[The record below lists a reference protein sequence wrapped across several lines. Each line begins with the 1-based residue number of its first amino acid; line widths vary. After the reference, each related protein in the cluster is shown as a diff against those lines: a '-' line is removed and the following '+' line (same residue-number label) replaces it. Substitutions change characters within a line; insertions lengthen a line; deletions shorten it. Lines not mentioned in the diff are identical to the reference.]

1 LLLLLLLLLCV
12 VAFHLFT
19 NKQSGEMSPGLA
31 LALENA
37 AKLSEGGDL
46 SSVEFISG
54 PGDASRRLSILD
66 KAYEV
71 MCYFKLQLYT
81 TFYEITVL
89 VCAVF

>member
-1 LLLLLLLLLCV
+1 
-12 VAFHLFT
+12 
-19 NKQSGEMSPGLA
+19 MSPGLA

-54 PGDASRRLSILD
+54 PGDAYRRLSILD

-71 MCYFKLQLYT
+71 STLSYF
-81 TFYEITVL
+81 
-89 VCAVF
+89 AVI

>member
-1 LLLLLLLLLCV
+1 
-12 VAFHLFT
+12 
-19 NKQSGEMSPGLA
+19 MSPGLA

-71 MCYFKLQLYT
+71 MLYVFHITTAVIVYICSTLYCVGLLQYSRLCC
-81 TFYEITVL
+81 E
-89 VCAVF
+89 